1 MNTRHLVAII
11 LAAVAVLAITAQRAP
26 ALSTPMPALK
36 TMAPVTCATTPTLIA
51 PEQSTGAAVAS
62 ICIQNTAA
70 VAMYIGGSDVTTTN
84 GYIIKA
90 AASATEPE
98 TFCFDAQRA
107 YCTVAASTQSARV
120 LYGLRQ

>member
-1 MNTRHLVAII
+1 MNTRRLVALI
-11 LAAVAVLAITAQRAP
+11 LAAVAVLAVTAERTM

-36 TMAPVTCATTPTLIA
+36 TMTPVTCSTSPTLIA

-70 VAMYIGGSDVTTTN
+70 VAMYVGGSDVSTTN

-107 YCTVAASTQSARV
+107 YCLVAAATQSARV